1 MGKADGE
8 NPAAPKGKGKKKENW
23 ERGRRRWRGG
33 SGRAE
38 SLCLASGV
46 GSDLLTDEKT
56 RDISGNKSLPPPL
69 SSLTVGA
76 WTEMPCLVRIS
87 FEHKRNFPNNER
99 FDLRMNDTQ
108 VETSTPIAP
117 CPCVTRHNNKLKGGG
132 PPGISVVHGTDGRV
146 RVRWHGRWGTRARRT

>member
-1 MGKADGE
+1 MEKILPRRRGRE
-8 NPAAPKGKGKKKENW
+8 KENW
-23 ERGRRRWRGG
+23 ERGRRRWWRDG

-56 RDISGNKSLPPPL
+56 RDISGNKSLPPTL

-76 WTEMPCLVRIS
+76 WTEMPCPVRIS

-108 VETSTPIAP
+108 VETSTPTA
-117 CPCVTRHNNKLKGGG
+117 PCVTRHNNKLKGGG
-132 PPGISVVHGTDGRV
+132 VHQASASCTGLMGEYEY
-146 RVRWHGRWGTRARRT
+146 GSRWGTRAWRT